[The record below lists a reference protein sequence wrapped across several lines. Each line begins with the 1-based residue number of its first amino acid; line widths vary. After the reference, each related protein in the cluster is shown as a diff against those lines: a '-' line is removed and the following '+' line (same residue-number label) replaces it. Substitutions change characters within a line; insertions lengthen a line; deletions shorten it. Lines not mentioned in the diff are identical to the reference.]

1 MGQIEGDPNLG
12 QPVTPQQMAQ
22 ANRHLAIIMG
32 FVFGSVAV
40 VALAVC
46 YFCCWRPKSKAKAK
60 SEDKLAFLGE
70 EERVQDWGKL

>member
-1 MGQIEGDPNLG
+1 M
-12 QPVTPQQMAQ
+12 TQ
-22 ANRHLAIIMG
+22 ANRYLAIIMG
-32 FVFGSVAV
+32 VVFGSVAV

-60 SEDKLAFLGE
+60 AKSEDKLAFLGE